1 MSITRQRSG
10 RKLQFKIIYKC
21 LINHVTEI
29 SSIFTIQNRKTLD
42 ITGTCNRVNVGTS
55 NLRDD
60 VHPQNKMLE
69 NTNRVVK

>member
-21 LINHVTEI
+21 LINHVTKI
-29 SSIFTIQNRKTLD
+29 SSIFTNCIIQNRKKLD
-42 ITGTCNRVNVGTS
+42 ITGTCNRGNTGTS

-60 VHPQNKMLE
+60 VHPQN
-69 NTNRVVK
+69 